1 MVIEINKDID
11 RYKESVVMGL
21 TARQLVFSL
30 ASVVIGGSIVL
41 FIYPYVGLTLSAY
54 IAIPAVAPVALS
66 GFYSYNGMTFMEMM
80 RLKLY
85 FMFGSRALTFVST
98 ENEGV
103 IVQARAAEAAKNK
116 KKRKKMRGHFRRE
129 MPFWIGGNSER
140 VDTFKSFYWHWR
152 D

>member
-11 RYKESVVMGL
+11 KYKESVVMGL

-80 RLKLY
+80 RLKLH
-85 FMFGSRALTFVST
+85 FLFDNRALTFVST
-98 ENEGV
+98 ESEDV
-103 IVQARAAEAAKNK
+103 IGQTRAAETVKNK
-116 KKRKKMRGHFRRE
+116 IRKRKK
-129 MPFWIGGNSER
+129 
-140 VDTFKSFYWHWR
+140 K
-152 D
+152 

>member
-30 ASVVIGGSIVL
+30 ASVAIGGGIVL

-80 RLKLY
+80 RLKLH
-85 FMFGSRALTFVST
+85 FLFDNRALTFVST
-98 ENEGV
+98 ESEDV
-103 IVQARAAEAAKNK
+103 IGQTRAAETVKNK
-116 KKRKKMRGHFRRE
+116 IRKRKK
-129 MPFWIGGNSER
+129 
-140 VDTFKSFYWHWR
+140 K
-152 D
+152 

>member
-11 RYKESVVMGL
+11 KYKESVVMGL

-30 ASVVIGGSIVL
+30 ASVVIGGGIVL

-80 RLKLY
+80 RLKLH
-85 FMFGSRALTFVST
+85 FLFDNRALTFVST
-98 ENEGV
+98 ESEDV
-103 IVQARAAEAAKNK
+103 IGQTRAAETVKNK
-116 KKRKKMRGHFRRE
+116 IRKRKK
-129 MPFWIGGNSER
+129 
-140 VDTFKSFYWHWR
+140 K
-152 D
+152 

>member
-11 RYKESVVMGL
+11 KYKESVVMGL

-30 ASVVIGGSIVL
+30 ASVVIGGGIVL

-80 RLKLY
+80 RLKLH
-85 FMFGSRALTFVST
+85 FLFGNRALTFVST
-98 ENEGV
+98 EREDV
-103 IVQARAAEAAKNK
+103 IEQARAAEAVKN
-116 KKRKKMRGHFRRE
+116 KKRKK
-129 MPFWIGGNSER
+129 
-140 VDTFKSFYWHWR
+140 K
-152 D
+152 

>member
-116 KKRKKMRGHFRRE
+116 KKRKKNERAFPPGNAFLDRR
-129 MPFWIGGNSER
+129 
-140 VDTFKSFYWHWR
+140 KQ
-152 D
+152 